1 MTKPSSAA
9 VLQALISETIR
20 ELLWFPLWW
29 YTKGLKLTLKKL
41 AIGVKNSV
49 KLFALDIWVKN
60 LFVPMYGETSITGRI
75 ISFMVRLF
83 MIMVRGL
90 AVGIWAMGAV
100 ALALAY
106 IAVPPALI
114 INMLYH
120 LGGILF

>member
-9 VLQALISETIR
+9 VLQALISESIR

-41 AIGVKNSV
+41 AIAVKNSV

-90 AVGIWAMGAV
+90 AVGIWAMGTV

-106 IAVPPALI
+106 ITVPPALI

>member
-20 ELLWFPLWW
+20 EILWFPLWW

-41 AIGVKNSV
+41 ANAVKNSV
-49 KLFALDIWVKN
+49 KLFGLDIWVKN

-83 MIMVRGL
+83 MIVIRGL
-90 AVGIWAMGAV
+90 AVGLWAAGAIL
-100 ALALAY
+100 LALAY

-114 INMLYH
+114 LNILYH
-120 LGGILF
+120 LGGMLF

>member
-9 VLQALISETIR
+9 VLQALISETLR
-20 ELLWFPLWW
+20 EILWFPLWW

-41 AIGVKNSV
+41 ANAVKNSV